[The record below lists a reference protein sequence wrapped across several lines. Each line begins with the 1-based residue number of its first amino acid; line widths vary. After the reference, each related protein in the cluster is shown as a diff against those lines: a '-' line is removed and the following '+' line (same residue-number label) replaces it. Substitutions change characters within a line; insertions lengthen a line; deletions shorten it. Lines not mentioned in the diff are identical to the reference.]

1 MREFKN
7 AKESVKF
14 AIPIK
19 QEARLNTGNVEVM
32 PNSIEVGN
40 ESNIMFDINNTG
52 KVILYNV
59 TAIFEGDSIQRS
71 ENYVGNIKPGE
82 NGTANTVE
90 KEIQLYVSEP
100 VMMDDMFMDDFV
112 IIDEPEPEPTMMDTV
127 KKYALPLGA
136 AAVVVLG
143 GIVFFIRRKKK
154 KAGMEDEIL

>member
-1 MREFKN
+1 MVVGT
-7 AKESVKF
+7 A
-14 AIPIK
+14 ATMDDGMIK
-19 QEARLNTGNVEVM
+19 LLITYE
-32 PNSIEVGN
+32 
-40 ESNIMFDINNTG
+40 D
-52 KVILYNV
+52 
-59 TAIFEGDSIQRS
+59 
-71 ENYVGNIKPGE
+71 E